1 MNERCLMLEG
11 LDASNPLAYLAALG
25 LLQVLAESSDTVE
38 PRFEWRLSW
47 RDEGRWLAV
56 LHGSDD
62 PEFVIQRLHA
72 DVASWRDEL
81 ALQLA
86 YDGEGRR
93 LRGPSDEAT
102 FDLKPS
108 PDTFR
113 AFADEAA
120 GSCSP
125 GKMRSVRLIA
135 AYGSELV
142 AANKGDLKPTAL
154 HFTSANQ
161 KFLGMVRALQQGLT
175 ADDFREALLGPWRN
189 TSKLPSLSWNAS
201 APRVYALRANNPAL
215 EKRGSVPAADWLAF
229 TGLRFFP
236 VFPSASKRSRLL
248 TTCVRGGWKDST
260 MRWPVWTSHLTVG
273 AIRSLLTWSGLRDPM
288 AREERSAA
296 GIAALYESTILRSDQ
311 GGYGSFSPASVL

>member
-1 MNERCLMLEG
+1 MNEPCLKLEG

-25 LLQVLAESSDTVE
+25 LLQVLTDVGAAAA
-38 PRFEWRLSW
+38 PRREWRLSW

-62 PEFVIQRLHA
+62 LELVIQHLQA

-86 YDGEGRR
+86 YDAEGKR
-93 LRGPSDEAT
+93 LSPSSNEAT

-120 GSCSP
+120 NNCTP
-125 GKMRSVRLIA
+125 NEMRSVRLIA

-142 AANKGDLKPTAL
+142 TANKGDLKPTAL

-161 KFLGMVRALQQGLT
+161 KFLWMVRALQQGLT
-175 ADDFREALLGPWRN
+175 GDDFNEALFGPWRN
-189 TSKLPSLSWNAS
+189 ESNLPNLSWNAS
-201 APRVYALRANNPAL
+201 APRIYAYRANNPAP

-229 TGLRFFP
+229 VGLRFFP
-236 VFPSASKRSRLL
+236 VTSKGSRLL
-248 TTCVRGGWKDST
+248 TTGVEGSWKDST
-260 MRWPVWTSHLTVG
+260 MRWPVWTSPLSVN
-273 AIRSLLTWSGLRDPM
+273 AIRSLQTWKGLRDPT
-288 AREERSAA
+288 ARERWSAA
-296 GIAALYESTILRSDQ
+296 GISGLFGSRILRSEQ